1 MKFPLEARRQ
11 NASLVHTQYSVSPLL
26 KGRSIST
33 VHDVSF
39 LVDPYWFTPKD
50 VTLLRAGVRAA
61 ARYCRR
67 IITVS
72 ETSKLDIE
80 ALVPGATGKTD
91 VVYNAPSPD
100 VVCDVDAGIVE
111 EELAAL
117 GVRKPYLLTAGTGW
131 KRKNL
136 SLAVEAFCTSE
147 LSGPYQL
154 IVAGKPG
161 TPLPVSGNVLETGY
175 VTERQ
180 LAALYRGATLYLAP
194 SLYEGFGI
202 TIVEAMAA
210 GCPVV
215 CSSGG
220 AQPEIAG
227 DAAIVVDSFEPQAW
241 RKVMEEAVRN
251 GSMLEDL
258 RSRGRHRAADFCW
271 ADSARK
277 TASIYREVIGSLSAP

>member
-1 MKFPLEARRQ
+1 
-11 NASLVHTQYSVSPLL
+11 LL
-26 KGRSIST
+26 RGRSVST

-39 LVDPYWFTPKD
+39 LVEPLWFTPKD
-50 VTLLRAGVRAA
+50 VTLLSAGVRAA

-72 ETSKLDIE
+72 KTSKRDIE
-80 ALVPGATGKTD
+80 ALVPGAKDKID

-100 VVCDVDAGIVE
+100 VICDLEAKIVE
-111 EELAAL
+111 EELAGL

-131 KRKNL
+131 QRKNL
-136 SLAVEAFCTSE
+136 GLAVEAFCTSN
-147 LSGPYQL
+147 LCGPFQL
-154 IVAGKPG
+154 VVAGKPG
-161 TPLPVSGNVLETGY
+161 TPLPVSDNVLETGY

-202 TIVEAMAA
+202 TIVEAMAT

-220 AQPEIAG
+220 AQPEVAG
-227 DAAIVVDSFEPQAW
+227 DAAIVVDSFEPRVW
-241 RKVMEEAVRN
+241 RQVMEDVVRN

-258 RSRGRHRAADFCW
+258 RLRGRRRAADFCW
-271 ADSARK
+271 AESAQQ
-277 TASIYREVIGSLSAP
+277 TASIYLGVIESLPAA